1 MSRYFSAKFELRG
14 RRLSTAGRRGVG
26 ALAVC
31 HVVDCVPLRN
41 SAAAAAASQY
51 LQLALACAHTMRN
64 RRSSRWGLEAIPGRS
79 NNLNTNVS
87 LAKFKMIHGTLRTEF
102 NL

>member
-14 RRLSTAGRRGVG
+14 RRLSTAGRRE
-26 ALAVC
+26 VC

-87 LAKFKMIHGTLRTEF
+87 LAKLKMIHGTLRTEF
-102 NL
+102 KL